1 MVDGAVHVSI
11 TVFATLAVATLAFVL
26 RLAARRTTK
35 MDLKYDDILAIVAF
49 TLGSLTDDNAV
60 RDILAKSRLSLFLT
74 ELLYAFSLTFSK
86 LAILAFYWRM
96 FKTSNIRIP
105 ILVLAGLAIIWLAV
119 RIFLT
124 IFHCMPI
131 QSFWDKTIESA
142 KCTIDESN
150 FFFGTVLAHFL
161 IDVVLLILPV
171 IPVRRLHLAPNRKAV
186 VIVLFAFGIL

>member
-26 RLAARRTTK
+26 RLAARR
-35 MDLKYDDILAIVAF
+35 AF
-49 TLGSLTDDNAV
+49 HWGLGQTLGSLTDDNAV

-105 ILVLAGLAIIWLAV
+105 ILVLAGLAIIWLIV

-131 QSFWDKTIESA
+131 QSFWDKTIEGA